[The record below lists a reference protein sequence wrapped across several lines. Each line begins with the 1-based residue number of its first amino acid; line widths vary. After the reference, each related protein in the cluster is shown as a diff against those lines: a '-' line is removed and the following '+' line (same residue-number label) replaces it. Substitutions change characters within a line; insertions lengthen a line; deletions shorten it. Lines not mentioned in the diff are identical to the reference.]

1 MPSPRWYLQGGVC
14 ATAVTSCELGASKHP
29 HSMKEEGTWEW
40 AYVPLNGSIDGFQ
53 ALARDK
59 ILVLKGQ
66 ELLMGKKVNGRP
78 REKGYFDESG
88 VALPVYSSSR
98 QFILVF

>member
-1 MPSPRWYLQGGVC
+1 MVPAGGSLC
-14 ATAVTSCELGASKHP
+14 DSSHLSCGLGASKHP

-88 VALPVYSSSR
+88 VALPVYSGGR
-98 QFILVF
+98 QFILVFG